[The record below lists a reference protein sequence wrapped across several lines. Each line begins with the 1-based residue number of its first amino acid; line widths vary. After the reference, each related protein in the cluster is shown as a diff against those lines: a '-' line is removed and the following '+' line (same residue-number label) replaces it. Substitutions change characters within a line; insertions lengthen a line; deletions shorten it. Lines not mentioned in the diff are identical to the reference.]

1 VGVVKFSELPEE
13 WKALFVARYPKGR
26 ACRSCVKPRTLGECS
41 FSRNGRERFVLD
53 RFCPSCKADY
63 WRKQGDLK
71 RSRKAS
77 GNRASE
83 KTGLLERNSLP
94 ILEVGRKYEV
104 GGECTG
110 RVVALQGPHYVLRT
124 GCGTRCYTTAQLV
137 GLEIREA

>member
-1 VGVVKFSELPEE
+1 MKFSELPEE
-13 WKALFVARYPKGR
+13 WKTLFSARYPKGR
-26 ACRSCVKPRTLGECS
+26 ACQKCGKARALEECS

-77 GNRASE
+77 DSRASE
-83 KTGLLERNSLP
+83 KTGLLERSRLP
-94 ILEVGRKYEV
+94 VLEVGRKYEV

-124 GCGTRCYTTAQLV
+124 RGGTRCYTTAQLV